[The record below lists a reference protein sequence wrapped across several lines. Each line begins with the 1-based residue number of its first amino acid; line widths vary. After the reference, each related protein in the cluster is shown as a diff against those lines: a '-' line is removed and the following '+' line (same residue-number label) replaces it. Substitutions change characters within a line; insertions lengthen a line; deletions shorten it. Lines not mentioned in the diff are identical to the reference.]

1 MVPLD
6 NLIHA
11 RVTMMPK
18 ANHLI
23 NVVSNCRYFVLVT
36 LKNAKGPTKTTKT
49 ARAIRYASI
58 LLRFP
63 ASLDQQGSYS
73 LIFVEDCD

>member
-23 NVVSNCRYFVLVT
+23 NVVSNCRYLVLVT
-36 LKNAKGPTKTTKT
+36 LKNAKGPTKTTNT

-58 LLRFP
+58 RLRFP
-63 ASLDQQGSYS
+63 SLDQQGSYS
-73 LIFVEDCD
+73 LIFVEDWD